1 MAESAHRKRATTQE
15 SDAARQREER
25 VATEQPGP
33 LGEEA
38 RRYAAR
44 QGDDRETAGDPRPPE
59 S

>member
-1 MAESAHRKRATTQE
+1 MDENSPRKRATADE
-15 SDAARQREER
+15 NDAKRQREER
-25 VATEQPGP
+25 VAAEQPGP